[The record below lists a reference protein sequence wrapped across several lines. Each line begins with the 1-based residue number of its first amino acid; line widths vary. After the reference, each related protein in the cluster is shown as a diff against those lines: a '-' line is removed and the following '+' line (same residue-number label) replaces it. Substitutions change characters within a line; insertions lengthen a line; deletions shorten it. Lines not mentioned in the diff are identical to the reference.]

1 MDAYKAAADAAWHPQ
16 PDALAKFAVSTRPSF
31 LPIFKASQMVSRTV
45 TSSEVELIATYF
57 SEKPCRGKS
66 VPSVPELVPGAAKI
80 VERHQQKFMANQ
92 YFIRRK
98 AKAAL
103 KRYAKEKVDFLIFFI
118 RLLFLLFLLI

>member
-1 MDAYKAAADAAWHPQ
+1 MA
-16 PDALAKFAVSTRPSF
+16 ALAEFVVSTRPSF

-80 VERHQQKFMANQ
+80 VERHRQKFMANQ

-103 KRYAKEKVDFLIFFI
+103 KSYAKEKVIFSFSFSPIFVFLAYIVNI
-118 RLLFLLFLLI
+118 NASP